1 MSVNFAVWLDGV
13 ILKVDLTDRLYEIYK
28 GGSAELP
35 VTYEAFED
43 ALRFLEKVSR
53 SNDVVIMSPYDENT
67 TRSIMERL
75 NLDFDYV
82 ANEGK
87 TKPSKTPYEKLFS
100 IKNWDPLDTFTV
112 GASPLDLLSTRF
124 YDSRIKVICVN
135 RFVDCSRYSPY
146 LMVSDLDEAVERLTR
161 LKKVQL

>member
-13 ILKVDLTDRLYEIYK
+13 VLKVDLTERLYEIYK

-43 ALRFLEKVSR
+43 ALVFLEKVSK
-53 SNDVVIMSPYDENT
+53 SNNVVIMSPYDEKT
-67 TRSIMERL
+67 TRAVMERL
-75 NLDFDYV
+75 KLNFDYI

-87 TKPSKTPYEKLFS
+87 TKPSKVPYEKLFS
-100 IKNWDPLDTFTV
+100 VKNWDPLETFTV

-135 RFVDCSRYSPY
+135 RFADCSRYSPY
-146 LMVSDLDEAVERLTR
+146 LVVSNLDEAIERLSR
-161 LKKVQL
+161 LRKVQL